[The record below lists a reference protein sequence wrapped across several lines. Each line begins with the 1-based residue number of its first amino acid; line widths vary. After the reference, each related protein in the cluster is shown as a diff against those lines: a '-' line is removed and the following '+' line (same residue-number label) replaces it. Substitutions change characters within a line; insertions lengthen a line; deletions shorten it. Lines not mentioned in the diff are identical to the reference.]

1 MLHLKLMI
9 LLKQLL
15 RLGLL
20 VVMSGSVLA
29 QSGEPVLLGKFEGW
43 NAYAYRTPE
52 SRVCYITAEP
62 RTRAPKST
70 KRDPAYFLVTRMPG
84 KGVKAEV
91 STIIGYPFKKESQV
105 SLVIDGKEFI
115 MRTDADGA
123 WAEDTATDNAI
134 VVSMLHG
141 KAMTLRG
148 TSWRGTDTLDTY
160 GLEGVRAALGKIA
173 QACK

>member
-1 MLHLKLMI
+1 MLHSAGMI
-9 LLKQLL
+9 LLKQNWALALL
-15 RLGLL
+15 MMG
-20 VVMSGSVLA
+20 GAALA
-29 QSGEPVLLGKFEGW
+29 QGSTPMPLGKFEGW
-43 NAYAYRTPE
+43 NAYAYVTPE
-52 SRVCYITAEP
+52 SRVCYITGEP
-62 RTRAPKST
+62 RLREPKST

-105 SLVIDGKEFI
+105 TLVIDGKEFL

-141 KAMTLRG
+141 RNMTLRG
-148 TSWRGTDTLDTY
+148 TSWKGTDTLDTY
-160 GLEGVRAALGKIA
+160 SLEGVRAALGKIA
-173 QACK
+173 KACK